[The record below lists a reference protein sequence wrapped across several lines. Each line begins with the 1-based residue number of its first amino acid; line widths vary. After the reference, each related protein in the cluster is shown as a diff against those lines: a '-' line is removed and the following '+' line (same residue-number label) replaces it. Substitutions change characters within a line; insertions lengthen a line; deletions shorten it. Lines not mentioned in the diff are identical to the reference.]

1 MISIFG
7 HVAFSITDVAWLPID
22 PEWGSLTDVCK

>member
-7 HVAFSITDVAWLPID
+7 YAAFSITDVAWLPID
-22 PEWGSLTDVCK
+22 PERGSLTDVRK